1 MEFTTFRLKDTEYTR
16 VSKTIHNKQ
25 TVFEVI
31 TSHKQTLKIPSHGK
45 NQYVR
50 SDDGRL
56 VQSIYFCKMV
66 HAISFLH
73 RSSYTNHI
81 LYSVQARS

>member
-1 MEFTTFRLKDTEYTR
+1 MEFTKFRLKDTEYTR
-16 VSKTIHNKQ
+16 VIKIIHNKQ

-31 TSHKQTLKIPSHGK
+31 TSYKQTLKIHSHGK

-50 SDDGRL
+50 SDDSRL
-56 VQSIYFCKMV
+56 VQSVYFGEMV
-66 HAISFLH
+66 RVISFQH

-81 LYSVQARS
+81 LYSV

>member
-31 TSHKQTLKIPSHGK
+31 TSYKQTLKIRSHSK

-50 SDDGRL
+50 SDDSRL
-56 VQSIYFCKMV
+56 VQSIYFGKMV
-66 HAISFLH
+66 HVISFQC
-73 RSSYTNHI
+73 RSSYRNHI
-81 LYSVQARS
+81 IYSV